1 MDSPRHPEPS
11 DADLVRAAQAG
22 DRDALDQLV
31 TRHGRR
37 VLSVAR
43 GVTRHREDAED
54 VAQEVFVRLMRTI
67 GRVDPERPI
76 EAWLVQ
82 LTLNAARSACSRS
95 PRRRE
100 DGLEAAGA
108 GLAAPPDQG
117 RAVEEAQFRAAL
129 TDASQVLGEREREVF
144 LLRDVEGLE
153 VSVIAE
159 VFHVAEVTIR
169 RQSSDARRKVIEWF
183 RAHRP
188 ELL

>member
-11 DADLVRAAQAG
+11 DAELVRAAQAG

-54 VAQEVFVRLMRTI
+54 VAQEVFVRLLRTI

-76 EAWLVQ
+76 EAWLVR
-82 LTLNAARSACSRS
+82 LTLNAARSARSRS

-129 TDASQVLGEREREVF
+129 ADASLVLGEREREVF

-159 VFHVAEVTIR
+159 VFQVAEVTVR

>member
-11 DADLVRAAQAG
+11 DAELVRAAQAG

-54 VAQEVFVRLMRTI
+54 VAQEVFVRLIRTI
-67 GRVDPERPI
+67 ERVDPDRPI
-76 EAWLVQ
+76 EAWLVR
-82 LTLNAARSACSRS
+82 LTLNAARSARTRS

-100 DGLEAAGA
+100 DALEAAGA
-108 GLAAPPDQG
+108 GLSAPPEQG
-117 RAVEEAQFRAAL
+117 RGVEEAQLRTAL
-129 TDASQVLGEREREVF
+129 AEAVLVLGEREREVF
-144 LLRDVEGLE
+144 LLRDVEGLD
-153 VSVIAE
+153 VAVLAE
-159 VFHVAEVTIR
+159 VFQVAEVTVR
-169 RQSSDARRKVIEWF
+169 RQSSEARRKVTAWF
-183 RAHRP
+183 RTHRP